1 METTGKG
8 KGVELSTEQTRN
20 FAVVSRLGLHALA
33 ATRIVQTATEFSAEV
48 EVEKDGYQA
57 NGKNIIEMLMLLADE
72 GSKITIRSKGE
83 DAVQAMAAIE
93 ELILSGFGEAAAA

>member
-1 METTGKG
+1 M
-8 KGVELSTEQTRN
+8 STEQTRD
-20 FAVVSRLGLHALA
+20 FSVVSRLGLHALA
-33 ATRIVQTATEFSAEV
+33 ATRIVQTAAEFSAEV
-48 EVEKDGYQA
+48 HVEKDGQQA